1 MAEFTFLNPYWL
13 LGLIAIPFVL
23 LINQKFRA
31 KKSALIAPHLAKMLG
46 KTTQSKPYFTIW
58 GLAWAIACVA
68 LAGPSWQSNTRPS
81 FELSQNRMLVLDMS
95 RSMYASDIKPNRL
108 TQTRYKALDLLPKW
122 KEGATGLIA
131 YAGDA
136 YSLSPLTT
144 DASTLAGII
153 ENLSPELMPFQ
164 GSNLPAAIELALSQF
179 SQAGANQGDIVVLAD
194 DLDDSELARSLNLVK
209 GKNIRVSVLAIGT
222 ANGAPIALP
231 DGSLLKTTQGSTVV
245 AKTHLKNLQTLANK
259 TGGMFVPIQHNNRDV
274 DSIAAYTNNT
284 GNNLAAKQNQE
295 VKTDSRLNGG
305 FWLLPLLLLP
315 TVFLFRRGVIWVF
328 IAALLPITW
337 TPDAQANPFL
347 NADQKAANLYK
358 RGEYEQAKNLFTDPS
373 WQGAASYQ
381 TGDYEAAIKAFSND
395 QSQTGRYNLANSLAQ
410 NGQLEDAAEQ
420 YKKLLKENPDFEA
433 AKKNLSVVEEK
444 LKQQQQQ
451 QQQQQQKSQNST
463 KQEQGQQSQNQQDA
477 ENKKEKQESEHK
489 AKQQKAETEVEKQ
502 GEQKKGEPM
511 QAQVQPEKSHQDDP
525 GFRRLEAVESARD
538 PSFLIRAQM
547 QLQAQQKQRPQQSQK
562 EW

>member
-284 GNNLAAKQNQE
+284 GSNLAAKQNQE

-358 RGEYEQAKNLFTDPS
+358 QGEYEQAKNLFTDPS

-444 LKQQQQQ
+444 LKQ
-451 QQQQQQKSQNST
+451 
-463 KQEQGQQSQNQQDA
+463 
-477 ENKKEKQESEHK
+477 
-489 AKQQKAETEVEKQ
+489 
-502 GEQKKGEPM
+502 
-511 QAQVQPEKSHQDDP
+511 
-525 GFRRLEAVESARD
+525 
-538 PSFLIRAQM
+538 
-547 QLQAQQKQRPQQSQK
+547 
-562 EW
+562 

>member
-245 AKTHLKNLQTLANK
+245 AKTHLKNLQALANK

-328 IAALLPITW
+328 VAALLPMTW
-337 TPDAQANPFL
+337 TPGAQANPFL
-347 NADQKAANLYK
+347 NADQQAANLYK
-358 RGEYEQAKNLFTDPS
+358 QGEYEQAKNLFTDPS

-395 QSQTGRYNLANSLAQ
+395 PSQTGRYNLANSLAQ

-451 QQQQQQKSQNST
+451 QQQQKSQNST

-477 ENKKEKQESEHK
+477 ENKKEKQKPEHK

-511 QAQVQPEKSHQDDP
+511 QAQAQPEKTPQDDP
-525 GFRRLEAVESARD
+525 EFRRLEAVESARD

>member
-136 YSLSPLTT
+136 YSLSPITT

-328 IAALLPITW
+328 VAALLPMTW
-337 TPDAQANPFL
+337 TPGAQANPFL
-347 NADQKAANLYK
+347 NADQQAANLYK
-358 RGEYEQAKNLFTDPS
+358 QGEYEQAKNLFTDPS

-395 QSQTGRYNLANSLAQ
+395 PSQTGRYNLANSLAQ

-444 LKQQQQQ
+444 Q
-451 QQQQQQKSQNST
+451 QQQQQQKPQNST

-477 ENKKEKQESEHK
+477 ENKKEKQKSEHK
-489 AKQQKAETEVEKQ
+489 AKQQKAKTEVEKQ

-511 QAQVQPEKSHQDDP
+511 QAQAQPEKTPQDDP
-525 GFRRLEAVESARD
+525 EFRRLEAVESARD
-538 PSFLIRAQM
+538 PRFLIRAQM

>member
-13 LGLIAIPFVL
+13 LGLITIPFVL

-46 KTTQSKPYFTIW
+46 QTTQSKPYFMIW

-194 DLDDSELARSLNLVK
+194 DLNDSELARSLNLVK

-358 RGEYEQAKNLFTDPS
+358 QGEYEQAKNLFTDPS

-444 LKQQQQQ
+444 QK
-451 QQQQQQKSQNST
+451 QQQQQKSQNST

-525 GFRRLEAVESARD
+525 EFRRLEAVESARD

>member
-13 LGLIAIPFVL
+13 LGLITIPFVL

-46 KTTQSKPYFTIW
+46 QTTQSKPYFMIW

-194 DLDDSELARSLNLVK
+194 DLNDSELARSLNLVK

-358 RGEYEQAKNLFTDPS
+358 QGEYEQAKNLFTDPS

-451 QQQQQQKSQNST
+451 QQKYQNST

-525 GFRRLEAVESARD
+525 EFRRLEAVESARD

>member
-46 KTTQSKPYFTIW
+46 KTTLSKPYFTIW

-222 ANGAPIALP
+222 ANGAPIALS

-328 IAALLPITW
+328 FAALLPMTW

-347 NADQKAANLYK
+347 NADQQAANLYK
-358 RGEYEQAKNLFTDPS
+358 QGEYEQAKNLFTDPS

-395 QSQTGRYNLANSLAQ
+395 PSQTGRYNLANSLAQ

-444 LKQQQQQ
+444 LKQ

-525 GFRRLEAVESARD
+525 EFRRLEAVESARD

>member
-13 LGLIAIPFVL
+13 LGLITIPFVL

-46 KTTQSKPYFTIW
+46 QTTQSKPYFMIW

-194 DLDDSELARSLNLVK
+194 DLNDSELARSLNLVK

-358 RGEYEQAKNLFTDPS
+358 QGEYEQAKNLFTDPS

-451 QQQQQQKSQNST
+451 KPQNST

-525 GFRRLEAVESARD
+525 EFRRLEAVESARD

>member
-136 YSLSPLTT
+136 YSLSPITT

-328 IAALLPITW
+328 VAALLPMTW
-337 TPDAQANPFL
+337 TPGAQANPFL
-347 NADQKAANLYK
+347 NADQQAANLYK
-358 RGEYEQAKNLFTDPS
+358 QGEYEQAKNLFTDPS

-395 QSQTGRYNLANSLAQ
+395 PSQTGRYNLANSLAQ

-444 LKQQQQQ
+444 QQQQQ

-477 ENKKEKQESEHK
+477 ENKKEKQKSEHK
-489 AKQQKAETEVEKQ
+489 AKQQKAKTEVEKQ

-511 QAQVQPEKSHQDDP
+511 QAQAQPEKTPQDDP
-525 GFRRLEAVESARD
+525 EFRRLEAVESARD
-538 PSFLIRAQM
+538 PRFLIRAQM

>member
-122 KEGATGLIA
+122 KEGATGLIV

-328 IAALLPITW
+328 VAALLPMTW
-337 TPDAQANPFL
+337 TPGAQANPFL

-358 RGEYEQAKNLFTDPS
+358 QGEYEQAKNLFTDPS

-395 QSQTGRYNLANSLAQ
+395 PSQTGRYNLANSLAQ

-463 KQEQGQQSQNQQDA
+463 KQDQGQQSQNQQDA
-477 ENKKEKQESEHK
+477 ENKKEKQKSEHK
-489 AKQQKAETEVEKQ
+489 AKQQKAETEVEKK
-502 GEQKKGEPM
+502 GEHKKGEPM
-511 QAQVQPEKSHQDDP
+511 QAQAQPEKTPQDDP
-525 GFRRLEAVESARD
+525 EFRRLEAVESARD

>member
-13 LGLIAIPFVL
+13 LGLITIPFVL

-46 KTTQSKPYFTIW
+46 QTTQSKPYFMIW

-194 DLDDSELARSLNLVK
+194 DLNDSELARSLNLVK

-358 RGEYEQAKNLFTDPS
+358 QGEYEQAKNLFTDPS

-451 QQQQQQKSQNST
+451 QQQQQQNST

-525 GFRRLEAVESARD
+525 EFRRLEAVESARD

>member
-13 LGLIAIPFVL
+13 LGLITIPFVL

-46 KTTQSKPYFTIW
+46 QTTQSKPYFMIW

-194 DLDDSELARSLNLVK
+194 DLNDSELARSLNLVK

-358 RGEYEQAKNLFTDPS
+358 QGEYEQAKNLFTDPS

-451 QQQQQQKSQNST
+451 KSQNST

-525 GFRRLEAVESARD
+525 EFRRLEAVESARD

>member
-136 YSLSPLTT
+136 YSLSPITT

-328 IAALLPITW
+328 VAALLPMTW
-337 TPDAQANPFL
+337 TPGAQANPFL
-347 NADQKAANLYK
+347 NADQQAANLYK
-358 RGEYEQAKNLFTDPS
+358 QGEYEQAKNLFTDPS

-395 QSQTGRYNLANSLAQ
+395 PSQTGRYNLANSLAQ

-444 LKQQQQQ
+444 
-451 QQQQQQKSQNST
+451 QQQQQKHQNST

-477 ENKKEKQESEHK
+477 ENKKEKQKSEHK
-489 AKQQKAETEVEKQ
+489 AKQQKAKTEVEKQ

-511 QAQVQPEKSHQDDP
+511 QAQAQPEKTPQDDP
-525 GFRRLEAVESARD
+525 EFRRLEAVESARD
-538 PSFLIRAQM
+538 PRFLIRAQM

>member
-46 KTTQSKPYFTIW
+46 KTTLSKPYFTIW

-222 ANGAPIALP
+222 ANGAPIALS

-328 IAALLPITW
+328 FAALLPMTW

-347 NADQKAANLYK
+347 NADQQAANLYK
-358 RGEYEQAKNLFTDPS
+358 QGEYEQAKNLFTDPS

-395 QSQTGRYNLANSLAQ
+395 PSQTGRYNLANSLAQ

-451 QQQQQQKSQNST
+451 QQKPQNST

-525 GFRRLEAVESARD
+525 EFRRLEAVESARD

>member
-295 VKTDSRLNGG
+295 IKTDSRLNGG

-328 IAALLPITW
+328 VAALLPMTW

-489 AKQQKAETEVEKQ
+489 AKQQKAETEIEKQ

-525 GFRRLEAVESARD
+525 EFRRLEAVESARD

>member
-46 KTTQSKPYFTIW
+46 KTTLSKPYFTIW

-222 ANGAPIALP
+222 ANGAPIALS

-328 IAALLPITW
+328 FAALLPMTW

-347 NADQKAANLYK
+347 NADQQAANLYK
-358 RGEYEQAKNLFTDPS
+358 QGEYEQAKNLFTDPS

-395 QSQTGRYNLANSLAQ
+395 PSQTGRYNLANSLAQ

-451 QQQQQQKSQNST
+451 QKQQQNST

-525 GFRRLEAVESARD
+525 EFRRLEAVESARD

>member
-328 IAALLPITW
+328 VAALLPMTW
-337 TPDAQANPFL
+337 TPGAQANPFL
-347 NADQKAANLYK
+347 NADQQAANLYK
-358 RGEYEQAKNLFTDPS
+358 QGEYEQAKNLFTDPS

-395 QSQTGRYNLANSLAQ
+395 PSQTGRYNLANSLAQ

-463 KQEQGQQSQNQQDA
+463 KQDQGQQSQNQQDA
-477 ENKKEKQESEHK
+477 ENKKEKQKSEHK
-489 AKQQKAETEVEKQ
+489 AKQQKAETEVEKK
-502 GEQKKGEPM
+502 GEHKKGEPM
-511 QAQVQPEKSHQDDP
+511 QAQAQPEKTPQDDP
-525 GFRRLEAVESARD
+525 EFRRLEAVESARD

>member
-13 LGLIAIPFVL
+13 LGLITIPFVL

-46 KTTQSKPYFTIW
+46 KTIQSKPYFTIW

-328 IAALLPITW
+328 FAALLPMTW
-337 TPDAQANPFL
+337 TPGAQANPFL
-347 NADQKAANLYK
+347 NADQQAANLYK
-358 RGEYEQAKNLFTDPS
+358 QGEYEQAKNLFTDPS

-395 QSQTGRYNLANSLAQ
+395 PSQTGRYNLANALAQ
-410 NGQLEDAAEQ
+410 NGQLEEADKQ

-444 LKQQQQQ
+444 LKQQQ
-451 QQQQQQKSQNST
+451 
-463 KQEQGQQSQNQQDA
+463 
-477 ENKKEKQESEHK
+477 
-489 AKQQKAETEVEKQ
+489 
-502 GEQKKGEPM
+502 
-511 QAQVQPEKSHQDDP
+511 
-525 GFRRLEAVESARD
+525 
-538 PSFLIRAQM
+538 
-547 QLQAQQKQRPQQSQK
+547 
-562 EW
+562 

>member
-46 KTTQSKPYFTIW
+46 KTTLSKPYFTIW

-222 ANGAPIALP
+222 ANGAPIALS

-328 IAALLPITW
+328 FAALLPMTW

-347 NADQKAANLYK
+347 NADQQAANLYK
-358 RGEYEQAKNLFTDPS
+358 QGEYEQAKNLFTDPS

-395 QSQTGRYNLANSLAQ
+395 PSQTGRYNLANSLAQ

-451 QQQQQQKSQNST
+451 QQQKQQQNST

-525 GFRRLEAVESARD
+525 EFRRLEAVESARD

>member
-136 YSLSPLTT
+136 YSLSPITT

-328 IAALLPITW
+328 VAALLPMTW
-337 TPDAQANPFL
+337 TPGAQANPFL
-347 NADQKAANLYK
+347 NADQQAANLYK
-358 RGEYEQAKNLFTDPS
+358 QGEYEQAKNLFTDPS

-395 QSQTGRYNLANSLAQ
+395 PSQTGRYNLANSLAQ

-444 LKQQQQQ
+444 
-451 QQQQQQKSQNST
+451 QQQQQKPQNST

-477 ENKKEKQESEHK
+477 ENKKEKQKSEHK
-489 AKQQKAETEVEKQ
+489 AKQQKAKTEVEKQ

-511 QAQVQPEKSHQDDP
+511 QAQAQPEKTPQDDP
-525 GFRRLEAVESARD
+525 EFRRLEAVESARD
-538 PSFLIRAQM
+538 PRFLIRAQM

>member
-13 LGLIAIPFVL
+13 LGLITIPFVL

-46 KTTQSKPYFTIW
+46 QTTQSKPYFTIW
-58 GLAWAIACVA
+58 GLAWTIACVA

-108 TQTRYKALDLLPKW
+108 AQTRYKALDLLPKW
-122 KEGATGLIA
+122 KEGATGLIV

-164 GSNLPAAIELALSQF
+164 GSNLPAAIELSLSQF

-194 DLDDSELARSLNLVK
+194 DLDDSELARSLDLVK

-328 IAALLPITW
+328 VAALLPMTW

-358 RGEYEQAKNLFTDPS
+358 QGEYEQAKNLFTDPS

-395 QSQTGRYNLANSLAQ
+395 PSQTGRYNLANALAQ
-410 NGQLEDAAEQ
+410 NGQLEEADKQ
-420 YKKLLKENPDFEA
+420 YKKLLEENPDFEA

-451 QQQQQQKSQNST
+451 QQQQKSQNRT

-511 QAQVQPEKSHQDDP
+511 QAQAQPEKSHQDDP
-525 GFRRLEAVESARD
+525 EFRRLEAVESARD

>member
-13 LGLIAIPFVL
+13 LGLITIPFVL

-46 KTTQSKPYFTIW
+46 QTTQSKPYFMIW

-194 DLDDSELARSLNLVK
+194 DLNDSELARSLNLVK

-358 RGEYEQAKNLFTDPS
+358 QGEYEQAKNLFTDPS

-451 QQQQQQKSQNST
+451 QQKSQNST

-525 GFRRLEAVESARD
+525 EFRRLEAVESARD

>member
-13 LGLIAIPFVL
+13 LGLITIPFVL

-46 KTTQSKPYFTIW
+46 QTTQSKPYFTIW

-164 GSNLPAAIELALSQF
+164 GSNLPAAIELSLSQF

-194 DLDDSELARSLNLVK
+194 DLDDSELARSLDLVK

-222 ANGAPIALP
+222 ANGAPITLP

-274 DSIAAYTNNT
+274 NSIAAYTNNT

-328 IAALLPITW
+328 VAALLPITW

-347 NADQKAANLYK
+347 NADQQAANLYK
-358 RGEYEQAKNLFTDPS
+358 QGEYEQAKNLFTDPS

-395 QSQTGRYNLANSLAQ
+395 QSQTGRYNLANALAQ
-410 NGQLEDAAEQ
+410 NGQLEEADKQ
-420 YKKLLKENPDFEA
+420 YKKLLKENPNFEA

-444 LKQQQQQ
+444 LKQ
-451 QQQQQQKSQNST
+451 
-463 KQEQGQQSQNQQDA
+463 
-477 ENKKEKQESEHK
+477 
-489 AKQQKAETEVEKQ
+489 
-502 GEQKKGEPM
+502 
-511 QAQVQPEKSHQDDP
+511 
-525 GFRRLEAVESARD
+525 
-538 PSFLIRAQM
+538 
-547 QLQAQQKQRPQQSQK
+547 
-562 EW
+562 

>member
-136 YSLSPLTT
+136 YSLSPITT

-328 IAALLPITW
+328 VAALLPMTW
-337 TPDAQANPFL
+337 TPGAQANPFL
-347 NADQKAANLYK
+347 NADQQAANLYK
-358 RGEYEQAKNLFTDPS
+358 QGEYEQAKNLFTDPS

-395 QSQTGRYNLANSLAQ
+395 PSQTGRYNLANSLAQ

-444 LKQQQQQ
+444 QQQ

-477 ENKKEKQESEHK
+477 ENKKEKQKSEHK
-489 AKQQKAETEVEKQ
+489 AKQQKAKTEVEKQ

-511 QAQVQPEKSHQDDP
+511 QAQAQPEKTPQDDP
-525 GFRRLEAVESARD
+525 EFRRLEAVESARD
-538 PSFLIRAQM
+538 PRFLIRAQM

>member
-328 IAALLPITW
+328 VAALLPMTW
-337 TPDAQANPFL
+337 TPGAQANPFL

-358 RGEYEQAKNLFTDPS
+358 QGEYEQAKNLFTDPS

-395 QSQTGRYNLANSLAQ
+395 PSQTGRYNLANSLAQ

-444 LKQQQQQ
+444 QKQQQQQ

-525 GFRRLEAVESARD
+525 EFRRLEAVESARD